1 MKLLVNCD
9 QVFDVLTRGPF
20 PTGDASDEAVEQH
33 LRACHDC
40 RRLAEALRPAVALMH
55 EAVSGDQ
62 ALCLPEYQGSL
73 PPPLDEH
80 LDESP
85 RDSVG
90 GLRSLAMGLRR
101 LDCQPQPLPK
111 PPFDYAQLVN
121 GLRLLAASVLVVAL
135 GTLAW
140 GLLMS
145 ARNHGNIASL
155 PGRPAPAIGG
165 VSAARPDESGLRTL
179 AALKLTPVC
188 FPPSARIL
196 SAAEAGTPLTSA
208 LAADE
213 LLTCCTHCHAQGKAP
228 DATLVASNVRFAQSC
243 SACHRG

>member
-20 PTGDASDEAVEQH
+20 PTGEASDEAVEQH

-62 ALCLPEYQGSL
+62 ALSLPEYQGSL
-73 PPPLDEH
+73 PLPQLD
-80 LDESP
+80 DSP
-85 RDSVG
+85 DDSSDV
-90 GLRSLAMGLRR
+90 RSLGLGLRR
-101 LDCQPQPLPK
+101 LDSQTPPLPK
-111 PPFDYAQLVN
+111 PPFDYAQLIN
-121 GLRLLAASVLVVAL
+121 GMRLLAASVLVVAL

-145 ARNHGNIASL
+145 ARNQDGIAGS
-155 PGRPAPAIGG
+155 PTRPAPFGG
-165 VSAARPDESGLRTL
+165 SIAGRPDEEGLRTL
-179 AALKLTPVC
+179 TMLKLTPVC
-188 FPPSARIL
+188 FAPGQRL
-196 SAAEAGTPLTSA
+196 LAAADAGTPL
-208 LAADE
+208 ADAISGSD
-213 LLTCCTHCHAQGKAP
+213 LLTCCTHCHAPAQSTA
-228 DATLVASNVRFAQSC
+228 AVRVAGNDRFITSC

>member
-55 EAVSGDQ
+55 EAVGGEQ
-62 ALCLPEYQGSL
+62 ALSLPEYQGSL
-73 PPPLDEH
+73 PLPALDDEPEIPPRALA
-80 LDESP
+80 L
-85 RDSVG
+85 
-90 GLRSLAMGLRR
+90 GLRQ
-101 LDCQPQPLPK
+101 LDARPQPVPR
-111 PPFDYAQLVN
+111 PSFDYAQLIN
-121 GLRLLAASVLVVAL
+121 GMRLIAASVLVVAL

-145 ARNHGNIASL
+145 ARNQGVAGALN
-155 PGRPAPAIGG
+155 RPTPPFAGI
-165 VSAARPDESGLRTL
+165 SAARPDEHGLRTL
-179 AALKLTPVC
+179 ATLQLTSVC
-188 FPPSARIL
+188 FAPGPRL
-196 SAAEAGTPLTSA
+196 LAAADAGTPLASA
-208 LAADE
+208 LASDE
-213 LLTCCTHCHAQGKAP
+213 LLTCCTHCHADGKSAGSV
-228 DATLVASNVRFAQSC
+228 LVATNVRFTQSC